1 MRSTLRLDI
10 GLSLLLRCVSP
21 LVTDRETRTHR
32 RGRSKRSYGHCRRRT
47 DISEAEPLAGTPPG
61 YGRLS
66 RRPRLRVSRKTR
78 PVMCRGDGASTGT
91 PAAPALGRK
100 QPSHG
105 ASRRCRSGRNA
116 VVRAAADLTPAFR
129 GGASVGRAEPP
140 DHEPLSLQRARQPI
154 RRLRLLRAAPRR
166 IQGGSTAST
175 WSSRSRALCP
185 RIIAAVQSGPVTDAH
200 HVVASYWSAVISCAP
215 LVRQSDQH
223 TAKCSSDVATLRRRI
238 PGPRR
243 GRIKHRTDVKTG
255 RVTGLVP
262 IRRPSRIGANI
273 GF

>member
-1 MRSTLRLDI
+1 MLVGHSGASPDVDPTA
-10 GLSLLLRCVSP
+10 GVAPNAVVSGALLLSRDCERVGDSP
-21 LVTDRETRTHR
+21 AD
-32 RGRSKRSYGHCRRRT
+32 
-47 DISEAEPLAGTPPG
+47 AWN
-61 YGRLS
+61 
-66 RRPRLRVSRKTR
+66 
-78 PVMCRGDGASTGT
+78 
-91 PAAPALGRK
+91 
-100 QPSHG
+100 
-105 ASRRCRSGRNA
+105 GRNA

-175 WSSRSRALCP
+175 RSSRSRALCP

-243 GRIKHRTDVKTG
+243 GRIKHRTDVRTG

-262 IRRPSRIGANI
+262 SRRPSRIGANI